1 MLTTIFIFIN
11 SGLNSN
17 HSLKSV
23 KSEAKIKCFAKV
35 LFNYDIC
42 FLSVLAQHCSNFS
55 HTYSKTFLKI
65 FYELSIQLTCDAF

>member
-42 FLSVLAQHCSNFS
+42 FFVSFS
-55 HTYSKTFLKI
+55 SAL
-65 FYELSIQLTCDAF
+65 L